1 MKAQETFGPYLNISS
16 ELVVVDARLP
26 TGVGLELL
34 KENLRQT
41 SEEIKGAKTVPTL
54 CKMIK
59 SIKSSWVRDDYPVLS
74 WSEYFQKV
82 KDDIDP
88 LVTEDFLKIATLY
101 LHDMGEV
108 YFAEL
113 SGREHQVILNTK
125 WFSYDVIG
133 AAFASKDFPVDCPKL
148 PECRVYNR
156 KQLQEFFKTSADID
170 LLVALLQHVD
180 LLHKCGRDKY
190 IVPGKLPEALD
201 KVCWR
206 KEDEFKEYHG
216 RRLECRQEVD
226 MFAPDVFPCIQ
237 TRVMEELKMI
247 DEPTAISRSTVKF
260 ASDSVEG
267 MIQLSHDKRAI
278 NIACRCRGEQ
288 DRGACQA
295 LLDMVT
301 RLAKTEIIKRSPGT
315 QTEMFYL
322 SPRSLY
328 AHDDLEDVWYYSE
341 DELMQAEMDGHDTVK
356 HRATGNT
363 DMISS
368 ILCIGYDSLFLQ
380 VFRADCSIQWVPH
393 TVKKDLYRYL
403 DVQTSRRNDYRSLAD
418 ILGIST
424 AKVIEKNASGS
435 ATDSIVTRFCNREGT
450 KMSLGLFHGILS
462 HPGLVDSIEALKIL
476 DDLLSEKGI
485 EISQKSEN
493 IIPTDMNIHHIA
505 WRATLHQCWDTLR
518 TDIKPSELHPTFL
531 SEDDEESVLA
541 EEKAH
546 GVRKATELLLNR
558 LLETQ
563 GWYSDF
569 LESLKVA
576 GANHLVEMLKENH
589 DDIVETLPMVKI
601 VRERYLQAWNV
612 VMKNQWM
619 LFRSTVVPST
629 VLPHLSFLT
638 DEDKEA
644 ILDVEEKKEEI
655 GLSSAADILH
665 NIVRDTSDPSC
676 YTILIACLRENGY
689 ADLADKLC
697 EELKNVLDGHDYKF
711 IRVHSENLFPL

>member
-1 MKAQETFGPYLNISS
+1 
-16 ELVVVDARLP
+16 
-26 TGVGLELL
+26 
-34 KENLRQT
+34 
-41 SEEIKGAKTVPTL
+41 
-54 CKMIK
+54 
-59 SIKSSWVRDDYPVLS
+59 
-74 WSEYFQKV
+74 
-82 KDDIDP
+82 
-88 LVTEDFLKIATLY
+88 
-101 LHDMGEV
+101 MGEV

-113 SGREHQVILNTK
+113 PDREHQVILNTK

-133 AAFASKDFPVDCPKL
+133 AAFAGEDFPVNFEKL
-148 PECRVYNR
+148 PERRVYSR
-156 KQLQEFFKTSADID
+156 KQLQAFFKTSADID
-170 LLVALLQHVD
+170 LLVELLQHVD

-206 KEDEFKEYHG
+206 KEEEFKEYHG

-247 DEPTAISRSTVKF
+247 DEPAAISRSTVKF

-278 NIACRCRGEQ
+278 NIACRCRGEE
-288 DRGACQA
+288 DRGACQD
-295 LLDMVT
+295 LLDRVT
-301 RLAKTEIIKRSPGT
+301 RLAKLEIIKRSPGT

-341 DELMQAEMDGHDTVK
+341 DELIQAERSGLDTVK

-393 TVKKDLYRYL
+393 TVKKDLYRCL
-403 DVQTSRRNDYRSLAD
+403 DVQTSRRNDYRSLAAV
-418 ILGIST
+418 LGIST
-424 AKVIEKNASGS
+424 AKLQEIEKNISGS
-435 ATDSIVTRFCNREGT
+435 ATESIVTSFCNREGT
-450 KMSLGLFHGILS
+450 KMSLGLFHAILS
-462 HPGLVDSIEALKIL
+462 HPGLVDSTEALQIL

-485 EISQKSEN
+485 EFPEISEN
-493 IIPTDMNIHHIA
+493 IPTDMNIHHIA
-505 WRATLHQCWDTLR
+505 WRATLHKCWNTLHA
-518 TDIKPSELHPTFL
+518 DIKPSDLNHPFL
-531 SEDDEESVLA
+531 KEDDEESILA

-558 LLETQ
+558 LLQTQ

-576 GANHLVEMLKENH
+576 GANHLVEMLKESH
-589 DDIVETLPMVKI
+589 DEIVKTLPMVKI
-601 VRERYLQAWNV
+601 VQERYLQAWSG
-612 VMKNQWM
+612 VMRDQWM
-619 LFRSTVVPST
+619 LFRSTVVPRT

-638 DEDKEA
+638 EEDKEA
-644 ILDVEEKKEEI
+644 ILDVEEEI
-655 GLSSAADILH
+655 GISSAADILH
-665 NIVRDTSDPSC
+665 NIVRDNSDPSC
-676 YTILIACLRENGY
+676 YKVLIACFRENGY

-697 EELKNVLDGHDYKF
+697 EELKNGLDGHEYKF